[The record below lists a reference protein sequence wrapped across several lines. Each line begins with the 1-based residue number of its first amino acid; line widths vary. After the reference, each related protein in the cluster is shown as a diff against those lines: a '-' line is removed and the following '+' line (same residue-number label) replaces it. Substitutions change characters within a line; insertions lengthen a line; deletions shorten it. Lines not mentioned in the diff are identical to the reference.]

1 MNPDF
6 MNQET
11 RLFPP
16 GPEVS
21 LKKKPGFF
29 SGPNCEPRF
38 YESRNPAFSS
48 WPGSIPEKKA
58 GFLLRP
64 EL

>member
-1 MNPDF
+1 

-38 YESRNPAFSS
+38 YESRNPAFSPDS
-48 WPGSIPEKKA
+48 EVSLKKKA